1 MGTNAAL
8 DVAIALI
15 LMYLVL
21 SLIVTVVN
29 EAVATAVD
37 LRALNLKGAIEDLID
52 DPVLKNSFYD
62 HGLIAGINAATAGTA
77 TPFSRYIAYV
87 YKWLTRA
94 DSISDFGHV
103 SYLSGQTFALAV
115 LGSVDTTKR
124 LPTFDDI
131 RNAVEQLPDTNI
143 RDALLAQLLTANGDL
158 QKLRDNVATWFDGA
172 MDRVSGVYKRHL
184 KQISFVMGLLLV
196 FAANA
201 DTVKVAQSL
210 WTDASLRAGM
220 VQTASNLLANQ
231 KSPANAS
238 GSASASDLGGNLND
252 AIKNVRDAEER
263 LRPLPLGWKLSP
275 LPNDLGE
282 LVWILL
288 GKVLGLVLTAIAI
301 SLGAPFW
308 FDLLSM
314 FMRVRG
320 TGEKPKKTAD
330 K

>member
-37 LRALNLKGAIEDLID
+37 LRALNLKGAIADLID

-62 HGLIAGINAATAGTA
+62 HGLIAGINAATAGTQSR
-77 TPFSRYIAYV
+77 FSRCIAYL
-87 YKWLTRA
+87 YQWLTGA
-94 DSISDFGHV
+94 SNISDGGHV

-115 LGSVDTTKR
+115 LGSVDTTKP

-131 RNAVEQLPDTNI
+131 RNAVEHLPDTNV
-143 RDALLAQLLTANGDL
+143 RDALLAQLVTANGDL
-158 QKLRDNVATWFDGA
+158 QKLRDNVATWFDRS

-184 KQISFVMGLLLV
+184 KQISFVIGLLLV
-196 FAANA
+196 LAANA
-201 DTVKVAQSL
+201 DTVKVAGSL

-231 KSPANAS
+231 KSPD
-238 GSASASDLGGNLND
+238 GGASASDPGGKFSE
-252 AIKNVRDAEER
+252 AIKKVSDAEKQ
-263 LRPLPLGWKLSP
+263 LRPLPLGWKLSSA
-275 LPNDLGE
+275 PNKFSPE

-320 TGEKPKKTAD
+320 TGEKPQKTAA